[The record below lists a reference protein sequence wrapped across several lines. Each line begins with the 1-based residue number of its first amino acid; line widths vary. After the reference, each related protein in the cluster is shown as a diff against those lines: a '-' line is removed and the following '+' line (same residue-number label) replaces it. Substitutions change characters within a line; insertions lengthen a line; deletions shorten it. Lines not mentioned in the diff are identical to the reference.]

1 MRKTGQIVLVLF
13 LTVVAALGQVDTG
26 TITGTISDSQG
37 ARVGSATITFL
48 DVASGITTR
57 TQTES
62 SGEYASPPLRPGD
75 YRVTAEAQG
84 FKTESRTEVTVRV
97 QDRLRIDFTMSLG
110 AVSENVEVTSEAPVI
125 QSETSSLGQVIMSR
139 QITELPLNGRD

>member
-1 MRKTGQIVLVLF
+1 MRTTGQILLVL
-13 LTVVAALGQVDTG
+13 LTAVAAWSQVDTG

-37 ARVGSATITFL
+37 ARVGSATIIFL
-48 DVASGITTR
+48 EVATGVTTR
-57 TQTES
+57 AQTQS

-75 YRVTAEAQG
+75 YKVTAEAQG
-84 FKTESRTEVTVRV
+84 FKTESRAGLSLRV

-110 AVSENVEVTSEAPVI
+110 AVSESVEVTSEAPVI

-139 QITELPLNGRD
+139 QIT